1 MSQNALLITQLFDLI
16 NKFLKLNLYDNAVFY
31 SEKLLCE
38 NKSEE
43 VKLLLAKGYMG
54 QGKFHQAYQI

>member
-1 MSQNALLITQLFDLI
+1 MSQNALLIAQLFDLI
-16 NKFLKLNLYDNAVFY
+16 NKFLKLDLYDNTVFF

>member
-16 NKFLKLNLYDNAVFY
+16 NKFLKLDLYDNTVFF
-31 SEKLLCE
+31 SEILLCE

-43 VKLLLAKGYMG
+43 VKLLLSKGYMG
-54 QGKFHQAYQI
+54 QRKFHQAYQI

>member
-16 NKFLKLNLYDNAVFY
+16 NKFLKLDLYDNTVFY

-38 NKSEE
+38 NKR
-43 VKLLLAKGYMG
+43 KK
-54 QGKFHQAYQI
+54 